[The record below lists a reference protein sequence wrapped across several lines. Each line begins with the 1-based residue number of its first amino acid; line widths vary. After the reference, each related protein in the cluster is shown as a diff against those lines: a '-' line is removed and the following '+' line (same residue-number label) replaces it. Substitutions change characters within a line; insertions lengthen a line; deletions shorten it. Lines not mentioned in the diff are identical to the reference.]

1 MFQLRQA
8 TTNDIPQLLQ
18 LVEDYWAFERIAGFD
33 PSPVS
38 AQLAQLFSNP
48 RLGCGWI
55 AWSDDIAVGY
65 LLAVYV
71 FSLEH
76 LGLTAEIDELFVL
89 PEYRSSGIGEALLNT
104 AESGFILAGCTN
116 VSLQLSR
123 DNNRAR
129 GFYRR
134 HGYTERS
141 AFELLDK
148 SLKGSR
154 RPGNKRRQRTGY
166 DKPDTK

>member
-18 LVEDYWAFERIAGFD
+18 LVEDYWAFEEIAGFD
-33 PSPVS
+33 PIPIS
-38 AQLAQLFSNP
+38 AQLARLFSDP

-55 AWSDDIAVGY
+55 AWSGNKVAGY

-89 PEYRSSGIGEALLNT
+89 PEYRGRGIGEELLNT

-134 HGYTERS
+134 HGYAERS
-141 AFELLDK
+141 AFELLEK
-148 SLKGSR
+148 SL
-154 RPGNKRRQRTGY
+154 PAAKRGLQTEEENS
-166 DKPDTK
+166 

>member
-18 LVEDYWAFERIAGFD
+18 LVADYWAFEGIAGFD

-38 AQLAQLFSNP
+38 TQLTRLFSSP
-48 RLGCGWI
+48 QLGCGWI
-55 AWSDDIAVGY
+55 AWSDNMMAGY

-89 PEYRSSGIGEALLNT
+89 PEHRSSGIGEELLNT

-148 SLKGSR
+148 SLKNSR
-154 RPGNKRRQRTGY
+154 LLGDNR
-166 DKPDTK
+166 